1 MPDTLTLKLNKDT
14 TLVRRIADA
23 ALLVMAG
30 LYVFLVDI
38 SKTMI
43 KPGVPGG
50 WEKHIII
57 AIFAAVLFRSAA
69 VLIEEKA
76 DRKTWLIYMAMAVL
90 VDLDYFMVYRE
101 THPKAIVVIALLT
114 LGMVGM
120 EYRKMLLAYIA
131 AASVVLFPAIA
142 MAWTGAIENLVYIRD
157 MTLRSSWGIQYPTD
171 MMSLLFFL
179 LIAVWV
185 VLRSKSSLW
194 FLIPGSILLVMSY
207 YIADSRTG
215 VMCDMVFMIAVC
227 IEYLFSRREVKPFR
241 KFVGFC
247 ACAAFPVFA
256 IIMNG
261 LVFAYRRGIPIA
273 VRLNGMMSN
282 RLALTVDALNKYGL
296 SLFGRPL
303 KQTGMGGTTLYKPGY
318 DFVDISYCLILLK
331 YGIITLIVITILWVL
346 MTRKA
351 IKLGDWRLALA
362 LAVIAFNS
370 ISEHHITQINYDI
383 FLILPFAI
391 LSSGNTKDMG
401 TGDRAEHEEAN
412 GGTIRNAVF
421 RALTLLVLAAVY
433 VLAGLALLPKARTVI
448 SLIGLDGTEDGRRIL
463 WILYA
468 AGIALAAAA
477 FLAMYRICKGF
488 INKEKGLNKRAAS
501 IVGAFLAAVCIVVI
515 GANLIISRGA
525 GKKAEVISS
534 EKDAIELVKASKTGK
549 LYSYDMTEVY
559 SREYGGISS
568 RLFDGEELARFN
580 NTSVIMDINTDS
592 PCFFNTGFL
601 YTPIS
606 DDHALLTNDRAV
618 ITSLQDAGYHMTGYC
633 PVRTDVDM
641 QNEAELN
648 EVDLQEDGS
657 IVLSGEKEALRKG
670 PRADLGAG
678 RYTMTYD
685 LSIDKNELKGTVT
698 DKEICTL
705 RISYYKGKYTAAELP
720 VTYGMFDKDGNYK
733 AEILCTVPD
742 AERTNMQVFTAG
754 NSKVTVR
761 GMSYQRTPERDVH
774 YFYDENRVK
783 YREEYYDLEGNP
795 DRGSWGYTAKEIGY
809 DDQGNVDHETYY
821 DEEGNKT
828 LNSSGYAEVKKEF
841 NDIGQNIH
849 EEYYGTDGKR
859 IALKT
864 GQSATSFAYDAFGR
878 QTEVSYY
885 DVQDAPV
892 LAGGD
897 TWGGYHKVIREYDEN
912 NWIAREDFYGVD
924 GDLALIKEGYASRE
938 YVHDDHGNRIREIYY
953 DQAGARTLNI
963 WGYNEVRR
971 EFNSNDQNIRET
983 YYGVDGAAVIISS
996 GQAITENKYDEKG
1009 LLTET
1014 AFYDAHNNP
1023 VLAGGK
1029 TWGGYHKVVRKYD
1042 NYGRIIGESFCGIDG
1057 RPVMIKEGYSY
1068 RETVY
1073 DELGNVSE
1081 EHYYDTDGNEV
1092 NP

>member
-57 AIFAAVLFRSAA
+57 AIFAAVLFRIAA

-179 LIAVWV
+179 VIAVWV

-215 VMCDMVFMIAVC
+215 VLCDMVFMIAVC

-303 KQTGMGGTTLYKPGY
+303 QQTGMGGTTLYKPGY

-448 SLIGLDGTEDGRRIL
+448 SLIGLDGTEGGRRIL

-468 AGIALAAAA
+468 AGIAFAAAA
-477 FLAMYRICKGF
+477 FLALYRICKGL

-501 IVGAFLAAVCIVVI
+501 IVAAFLAAVCIVVI

-525 GKKAEVISS
+525 SKKAELIAS
-534 EKDAIELVKASKTGK
+534 EKDAIELVKDSKTGK
-549 LYSYDMTEVY
+549 LYSNDMTEVY

-641 QNEAELN
+641 RNEAELN
-648 EVDLQEDGS
+648 EFDLQEDGS
-657 IVLSGEKEALRKG
+657 IVLSGENEVLRKG

-685 LSIDKNELKGTVT
+685 LSIDKSGMKGTA
-698 DKEICTL
+698 DDEEICTL
-705 RISYYKGKYTAAELP
+705 RISYYKGQYTAAELP
-720 VTYGMFDKDGNYK
+720 VTYGMFDGDGNYK

-742 AERTNMQVFTAG
+742 AERTNMQVFPAG
-754 NSKVTVR
+754 GSRVIVR
-761 GMSYQRTPERDVH
+761 GMSYQRTPETDIH
-774 YFYDENRVK
+774 SFYDENRVK
-783 YREEYYDLEGNP
+783 YREEYYDLEGKP
-795 DRGSWGYTAKEIGY
+795 DRGSWGYAAKEIGY
-809 DDQGNVDHETYY
+809 DDHGNVNLEIYY

-828 LNSSGYAEVKKEF
+828 INRNGCASIKKDY
-841 NDIGQNIH
+841 NDIGRNIH
-849 EEYYGTDGKR
+849 EEYYGTDGER
-859 IALKT
+859 IALTT
-864 GQSATSFAYDAFGR
+864 GQSATSFAYDNFGR
-878 QTEVSYY
+878 QTEVSYF
-885 DVQDAPV
+885 DAQDKPT
-892 LAGGD
+892 LFGGD
-897 TWGGYHKVIREYDEN
+897 TWGGYHKVIRQFDEN
-912 NWIAREDFYGVD
+912 GQIAREDFYGVD
-924 GDLALIKEGYASRE
+924 GNPIMIKEGCASIE
-938 YVHDDHGNRIREIYY
+938 YEYDENGNCTRKIYY
-953 DQAGARTLNI
+953 DWAGARTI
-963 WGYNEVRR
+963 GSGGYCEIRR
-971 EFNSNDQNIRET
+971 EFNSNNQNIRDSF
-983 YYGVDGAAVIISS
+983 YGIDGKLITLPS
-996 GQAITENKYDEKG
+996 GQASTECKYDEKG
-1009 LLTET
+1009 HPVEM
-1014 AFYDAHNNP
+1014 AFYDIKNRP
-1023 VLAGGK
+1023 VMIGGVN
-1029 TWGGYHKVVRKYD
+1029 WGGYHKVIRTFD
-1042 NYGRIIGESFCGIDG
+1042 NNGRVTGESFRGIDG
-1057 RPVMIKEGYSY
+1057 QPVMMKEGYSF
-1068 RETVY
+1068 RETIY
-1073 DELGNVSE
+1073 DETGNISE
-1081 EHYYDTDGNEV
+1081 QHYYDTDGNEV